1 MIVFE
6 YYMTRKDG
14 VDLYRT
20 YSDRG
25 MMIERDGILYDEA
38 IDPSDY
44 GRIYI
49 ETETP
54 CVPPEEPEAEEKNS
68 EVNE

>member
-1 MIVFE
+1 MIVVE

-14 VDLYRT
+14 TILYRT

-25 MMIERDGILYDEA
+25 VMIERDGELYAEA
-38 IDPSDY
+38 IDPVDY
-44 GRIYI
+44 GRIYV

-54 CVPPEEPEAEEKNS
+54 IPIYKPDEEQDES
-68 EVNE
+68 VI